1 MRLPA
6 QRRFDKEKL
15 DVRDLNR
22 EAAIWNLFSSTE
34 CFEGAA
40 RECDATMEWFGTLAI
55 SRHVANFGRNT
66 QIYDAFKTLA
76 SDFRRG
82 AEFARLGDFESIWE
96 TARCVRGDIRGMME
110 QPLHSWM
117 TEAEYNEFSNVR
129 VSRLSSYATVINDA
143 LANAMSGADSFFDL
157 DPDMA
162 ERRNDDDGYPGDEI
176 VGVYNRS
183 FTWYNEP
190 LFAKLPDPLPEY
202 VIDRS
207 ITCRTGEEVP
217 WTGVWYPATGLEHH
231 SLTFA
236 IKGLRMQPVYRF
248 IKTAEE
254 RGPYIG
260 GGRYFTP
267 ETLAVAT
274 EWHPVILS
282 SNLAEND
289 EDLRAKAGEPCP
301 KAGIW
306 QPLDVDALPR
316 PYRAGEPMAKLGSA
330 YGLTV
335 WRWLAD
341 R

>member
-1 MRLPA
+1 MRN
-6 QRRFDKEKL
+6 
-15 DVRDLNR
+15 LNL
-22 EAAIWNLFSSTE
+22 EASIWNLFTSAE
-34 CFEGAA
+34 FFEGAA
-40 RECDATMEWFGTLAI
+40 RECDATMEWFGTLAV
-55 SRHVANFGRNT
+55 SRQVVNFGRNN
-66 QIYDAFKTLA
+66 QIFDKFKQRA
-76 SDFRRG
+76 RDFRRG
-82 AEFARLGDFESIWE
+82 AELARLGDYELMWE
-96 TARCVRGDIRGMME
+96 ISDCIRGDIRGIME

-117 TEAEYNEFSNVR
+117 TAAEYNEFSNVR
-129 VSRLSSYATVINDA
+129 VDRLAAYARVINSA
-143 LANAMSGADSFFDL
+143 LTNAFAGAGSFFEL
-157 DPDMA
+157 DPLDPEWA
-162 ERRNDDDGYPGDEI
+162 ERRNDDDGFPGEEI

-183 FTWYNEP
+183 FTWFNEP
-190 LFAKLPDPLPEY
+190 LFPKLPDPLLEY

-217 WTGVWYPATGLEHH
+217 WTGVWYPGTGLAHH

-236 IKGLRMQPVYRF
+236 IRGLRMQPVYQF

-254 RGPYIG
+254 RGPYPG
-260 GGRYFTP
+260 GGNYFTP

-282 SNLAEND
+282 NRQAKND
-289 EDLRAKAGEPCP
+289 GDLRAKAGEPCP
-301 KAGIW
+301 KAGVW

-316 PYRAGEPMAKLGSA
+316 TYQAGESMANLRSA